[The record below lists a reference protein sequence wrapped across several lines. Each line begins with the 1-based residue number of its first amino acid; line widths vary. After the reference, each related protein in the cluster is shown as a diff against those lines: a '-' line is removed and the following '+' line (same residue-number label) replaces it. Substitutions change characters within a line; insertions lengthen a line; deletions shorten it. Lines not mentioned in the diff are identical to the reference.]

1 MRIYREKYSTNRSN
15 LYPFPAVFNPHC
27 LHGKPGVDRVG
38 EGIKTGRRVFRA
50 ALGTAVAA
58 AGVFP
63 SKHGFGVLLRKPGKV
78 NGQVRRKPFRSRR
91 EVACPGGRPGSAYA
105 NAGSST
111 TSVRMEFETRQ
122 FRSAL

>member
-1 MRIYREKYSTNRSN
+1 MHPFPVASN
-15 LYPFPAVFNPHC
+15 LLVYMKNFSVY
-27 LHGKPGVDRVG
+27 GIG
-38 EGIKTGRRVFRA
+38 EAMITGRRVFRA
-50 ALGTAVAA
+50 ALGTAVAG

-63 SKHGFGVLLRKPGKV
+63 STHGFGVLLRKPGKV
-78 NGQVRRKPFRSRR
+78 NRQVRRK
-91 EVACPGGRPGSAYA
+91 VACRRGRPKSAYA

>member
-1 MRIYREKYSTNRSN
+1 MKNFSVYGI
-15 LYPFPAVFNPHC
+15 
-27 LHGKPGVDRVG
+27 G
-38 EGIKTGRRVFRA
+38 EAMITGRRVFRA
-50 ALGTAVAA
+50 ALGTAVAG

-63 SKHGFGVLLRKPGKV
+63 STHGFGVLLRKPGKV
-78 NGQVRRKPFRSRR
+78 NRQVRRKPFRSRR
-91 EVACPGGRPGSAYA
+91 KVACRRGRPKSAYA